1 MLSRTF
7 VLALRYLRRLWVRV
21 VAIALLS
28 LVAVATA
35 PLIPTPA
42 GWDRSTEAVLPVLS
56 ILASSMLA
64 VTTFSLNVM
73 VSAYRAAAD
82 TATPRSYRL
91 HLEDTV
97 TQNVLATFT
106 GAFIFALTG
115 IILFR
120 SGIYGNEATLSVFAA
135 TTLVVVLIVVAIL
148 RWIDHLS
155 RLGSLDHTLELVTSR
170 AAASLSAHLAQPH
183 LGGRPAQDHA
193 GGQPVP
199 APRSGYLQ
207 LVDIS
212 ALNKKMAEVDAK
224 AHLTVRPGAHVL
236 KGDPLAWITGTDKAC
251 TDLQSNF
258 TLADQRS
265 YEQDSRYGF
274 VVLSEI
280 GERALSP
287 GVNDPGTAIDVIARV
302 TGLLWDTEAA
312 PKSPECDRIFVPGFD
327 KGELVQDGFAPIAR
341 DAAGNIEVML
351 RIVRSLKRLS
361 DHPDPQL
368 SAAAGRLLA
377 HALDLARESLP
388 VPADLQRLEQAA
400 N

>member
-28 LVAVATA
+28 LVAVVTA
-35 PLIPTPA
+35 PLIPTPIQ
-42 GWDRSTEAVLPVLS
+42 WDRGTEAVLPVLS

-120 SGIYGNEATLSVFAA
+120 SGIYGEDATLSIFAA
-135 TTLVVVLIVVAIL
+135 TALVVVLIVVAIL

-155 RLGSLDHTLELVTSR
+155 RLGSLDHTLELVTTR
-170 AAASLSAHLAQPH
+170 AAASLSAHLSQPH
-183 LGGRPAQDHA
+183 LGGRPPAHRD

-199 APRSGYLQ
+199 APRTGYLQ
-207 LVDIS
+207 LVDIA
-212 ALNKKMAEVDAK
+212 ALQKKLEQMDAT
-224 AHLTVRPGAHVL
+224 AHLALRPGGHVF
-236 KGDPLAWITGTDKAC
+236 KGDPLAWITGTAQTC
-251 TDLQSNF
+251 EHLQSAF

-265 YEQDSRYGF
+265 HEQDSRYGF

-302 TGLLWDTEAA
+302 SRLLWDSDPA
-312 PKSPECDRIFVPGFD
+312 PRPPRCDRIHVPDFD
-327 KGELVQDGFAPIAR
+327 KGELVDDGFAPIAR
-341 DAAGNIEVML
+341 DGAGNIEVML
-351 RIVRSLKRLS
+351 HVVRSLKRLS
-361 DHPDPQL
+361 DHPDPHMS
-368 SAAAGRLLA
+368 SAARRLLG
-377 HALDLARESLP
+377 HALDLGRDALP
-388 VPADLQRLEQAA
+388 VAADVQRLEQAA
-400 N
+400 T